1 MIFEIRK
8 EMDEMIRGEGKG
20 FKRRS
25 ARRIALLAVLLVG
38 MMGTAAFGA
47 STVKKYHN
55 IPAYQMRDVYSQK
68 QVKIGPIDV
77 RDGEKLYS
85 ESNVKDDVTFTIYN
99 STLQKIDQVVTTKDG
114 KLPEL
119 TLTEDFNYIFMVL
132 DNGSERSKRRM
143 NNFYIWIHDG
153 KMLNIKSYEKN
164 LADWKK
170 YHPDDEVT
178 NRVRMSCYDVI
189 QNFKVYNKEFN
200 EDTSR
205 LDANKN
211 APQETKELGNIF
223 VYYKGKPV
231 GEGVNIIFTSDR
243 ETVEAKTDVNG
254 KVHPV
259 LLEDVNYMV
268 STDDSRYDIEPFPI
282 AAKDKSEY
290 DAGRYFYDH
299 STCHRVGLRYEV
311 RDPKT
316 GEVRIEP
323 KDDALN
329 PIVLLDKGQA
339 HKHDKPLTS
348 LSGNVTVEGMQFKDI
363 VLLDRKVNR
372 DIPELGEK
380 DYRVMD
386 ITTVNP
392 HRGEICK
399 LASGDF
405 TVTTSSF
412 GRTVDNVY
420 RIDSNGA
427 LQECDFEQKNGKVR
441 FHVNALPAESVVLEY
456 SNEINP
462 VLKLSATAYTYNG
475 KVRKPS
481 VAVKAGE
488 KTFSA
493 SEFAVKY
500 SGGRKNVG
508 NYSVTVA
515 MKGKYTGKK
524 TVTFRINPKGTA
536 VQKLT
541 KGRKQ
546 MKVTWKAQKTQVSGY
561 RIQYSTSSKFKKG
574 THIKTVKSYK
584 TKSLKVKKLKAKKK
598 YYVRIQTYKTVGGI
612 KYYSGWSKTKSV
624 KTK

>member
-1 MIFEIRK
+1 
-8 EMDEMIRGEGKG
+8 MIRGEGKG

-25 ARRIALLAVLLVG
+25 VCRIAVLAALLVG
-38 MMGTAAFGA
+38 MLGGTVFGA
-47 STVKKYHN
+47 STVKKYHD

-77 RDGEKLYS
+77 RDGDKS
-85 ESNVKDDVTFTIYN
+85 VNVQDDVTFTIYN
-99 STLQKIDQVVTTKDG
+99 STLQKIDRVVTTKDG
-114 KLPEL
+114 KLPKL

-143 NNFYIWIHDG
+143 NNCYIWIHDG
-153 KMLNIKSYEKN
+153 KMLNIKNYEKN

-178 NRVRMSCYDVI
+178 NRVRMSCYDEI
-189 QNFKVYNKEFN
+189 QNFKVYNKGFDQ
-200 EDTSR
+200 DTSR

-211 APQETKELGNIF
+211 APKETKELGNIF
-223 VYYKGKPV
+223 VCYKGKPV

-405 TVTTSSF
+405 TVTTSAF

-420 RIDSNGA
+420 RIDANGA
-427 LQECDFEQKNGKVR
+427 LQKCDFEQKDGKVR

-488 KTFSA
+488 KSFSA

-508 NYSVTVA
+508 KYSVTVA

-536 VQKLT
+536 VRKLT

-561 RIQYSTSSKFKKG
+561 RIQYSTSSKFKKD

>member
-1 MIFEIRK
+1 
-8 EMDEMIRGEGKG
+8 MIRGEGKG

-25 ARRIALLAVLLVG
+25 VCRIAVLAALLVG
-38 MMGTAAFGA
+38 MLGGTVFGA
-47 STVKKYHN
+47 STVKKYHD

-77 RDGEKLYS
+77 RDGEKTYS

-143 NNFYIWIHDG
+143 NRCYAWVHDG
-153 KMLNIKSYEKN
+153 KMLDIKSYEKN
-164 LADWKK
+164 LAQWKK
-170 YHPDDEVT
+170 YNPDKKVT
-178 NRVRMSCYDVI
+178 DAVRVKCYNEI
-189 QNFKVYNKEFN
+189 TSFKVYNKEFN

-211 APQETKELGNIF
+211 APQETASLGNIF
-223 VYYKGKPV
+223 VCYKGAPV

-299 STCHRVGLRYEV
+299 STCHRVGLRYEAPDENGKMQTV
-311 RDPKT
+311 TD
-316 GEVRIEP
+316 EP
-323 KDDALN
+323 
-329 PIVLLDKGQA
+329 ITLLDKGQA

-348 LSGNVTVEGMQFKDI
+348 ISGNVTVEGMQFKDI
-363 VLLDRKVNR
+363 VLFDRKV
-372 DIPELGEK
+372 DKEIPELGEK

-420 RIDSNGA
+420 RIDANGA
-427 LQECDFEQKNGKVR
+427 LQKCDFEQKDGKVR

-462 VLKLSATAYTYNG
+462 VLKLSATTYTYNG

-508 NYSVTVA
+508 KYSVTVT

-524 TVTFRINPKGTA
+524 TVAFRINPKGTA

-561 RIQYSTSSKFKKG
+561 RIQYSTSSKFKKD
-574 THIKTVKSYK
+574 THVKTVKSYK

-612 KYYSGWSKTKSV
+612 KYYSGWSKAKSV

>member
-1 MIFEIRK
+1 
-8 EMDEMIRGEGKG
+8 
-20 FKRRS
+20 
-25 ARRIALLAVLLVG
+25 

-189 QNFKVYNKEFN
+189 QNFKVYNKEFDQ
-200 EDTSR
+200 DTSR

-231 GEGVNIIFTSDR
+231 GEGVNIVFTSDR
-243 ETVEAKTDVNG
+243 ETVEAKTDANG

-290 DAGRYFYDH
+290 ELGRYFYDH
-299 STCHRVGLRYEV
+299 STCHRVGLRYEA
-311 RDPKT
+311 PNEK
-316 GEVRIEP
+316 GEIQIMADEP
-323 KDDALN
+323 
-329 PIVLLDKGQA
+329 ITLLDKGQA

-420 RIDSNGA
+420 RVDANGA
-427 LQECDFEQKNGKVR
+427 LQQCDFEQKNGKVR

-508 NYSVTVA
+508 KYSVTVT

>member
-1 MIFEIRK
+1 
-8 EMDEMIRGEGKG
+8 MIRGEGKG

-25 ARRIALLAVLLVG
+25 VCRIAVLAALLVG
-38 MMGTAAFGA
+38 MLGGTVFGA
-47 STVKKYHN
+47 STVKKYHD

-77 RDGEKLYS
+77 RDGDKS
-85 ESNVKDDVTFTIYN
+85 VNVQDDVTFTIYN
-99 STLQKIDQVVTTKDG
+99 STLQKIDRVVTTKDG
-114 KLPEL
+114 KLPKL

-143 NNFYIWIHDG
+143 NNCYIWIHDG
-153 KMLNIKSYEKN
+153 KMLNIKNYEKN

-178 NRVRMSCYDVI
+178 NRVRMSCYDEI
-189 QNFKVYNKEFN
+189 QNFKVYNKGFDQ
-200 EDTSR
+200 DTSR

-211 APQETKELGNIF
+211 APKETKELGNIF
-223 VYYKGKPV
+223 VCYKGKPV

-372 DIPELGEK
+372 EIPELGEK

-420 RIDSNGA
+420 RIDANGA
-427 LQECDFEQKNGKVR
+427 LQKCDFEHKDGKVR
-441 FHVNALPAESVVLEY
+441 FLVNALPAESVVLEY

-508 NYSVTVA
+508 KYSVTVT

-524 TVTFRINPKGTA
+524 TVTFRINPKGIA

-541 KGRKQ
+541 KGKKM

-561 RIQYSTSSKFKKG
+561 RIQYSTSSKFKKD

>member
-1 MIFEIRK
+1 
-8 EMDEMIRGEGKG
+8 MIRGEGKG
-20 FKRRS
+20 FKRWS
-25 ARRIALLAVLLVG
+25 VCRIAVLAALLVG
-38 MMGTAAFGA
+38 MLGGTVFGA
-47 STVKKYHN
+47 STVKKYHD

-77 RDGEKLYS
+77 RDGEKSYS

-132 DNGSERSKRRM
+132 DNGSERNQRRM
-143 NNFYIWIHDG
+143 NKRYVWIHDG
-153 KMLNIKSYEKN
+153 KMLDIKSYEKN
-164 LADWKK
+164 LAQWKK
-170 YHPDDEVT
+170 YNPDKKVT
-178 NRVRMSCYDVI
+178 DAVRVKCYNEI
-189 QNFKVYNKEFN
+189 TSFKVYNKEFN

-268 STDDSRYDIEPFPI
+268 STDDSKYDIEPFPI

-299 STCHRVGLRYEV
+299 STCHRVGLRYEA
-311 RDPKT
+311 PNEK
-316 GEVRIEP
+316 GEIQTVADEP
-323 KDDALN
+323 
-329 PIVLLDKGQA
+329 ITLLDKGQA

-380 DYRVMD
+380 DYRMMD

-420 RIDSNGA
+420 RIDANGT
-427 LQECDFEQKNGKVR
+427 LQKCDFEQKDGKVR

-456 SNEINP
+456 SNEIDP

-508 NYSVTVA
+508 KYSVIVT

-524 TVTFRINPKGTA
+524 TVSFRINPKGSA

-541 KGRKQ
+541 KGKKM

-561 RIQYSTSSKFKKG
+561 RIQYSTSSKFKKD

-612 KYYSGWSKTKSV
+612 KYCSGWSKAKSV
-624 KTK
+624 KTQ

>member
-1 MIFEIRK
+1 
-8 EMDEMIRGEGKG
+8 MIRGEGKG

-25 ARRIALLAVLLVG
+25 VGRIAVLAALLVG
-38 MMGTAAFGA
+38 MLGGTVFGA
-47 STVKKYHN
+47 SMVKKYHD

-77 RDGEKLYS
+77 LDGEKLYS

-132 DNGSERSKRRM
+132 DNGSERSQRRM
-143 NNFYIWIHDG
+143 NRCYIWIHDG
-153 KMLNIKSYEKN
+153 KMLDIKSYEKN
-164 LADWKK
+164 LSEWKK
-170 YHPDDEVT
+170 YNKGKDVT
-178 NRVRMSCYDVI
+178 DRVRLSCYNEITQLRVFDKD
-189 QNFKVYNKEFN
+189 ND

-211 APQETKELGNIF
+211 APKETKELGNIF

-243 ETVEAKTDVNG
+243 ETVEAKTDANG

-290 DAGRYFYDH
+290 ELGRYFYDH
-299 STCHRVGLRYEV
+299 STCHRVGLRYEA
-311 RDPKT
+311 PNEK
-316 GEVRIEP
+316 GEIQIMADEP
-323 KDDALN
+323 
-329 PIVLLDKGQA
+329 ITLLDKGQA

-420 RIDSNGA
+420 RIDANGA
-427 LQECDFEQKNGKVR
+427 LQKCDFEQKDGKVR

-462 VLKLSATAYTYNG
+462 VLKLSATVYTYNG

-561 RIQYSTSSKFKKG
+561 RIQYSTSSKFKKD

-612 KYYSGWSKTKSV
+612 KYCSGWSKAKSV

>member
-1 MIFEIRK
+1 
-8 EMDEMIRGEGKG
+8 MIRGEGKG

-25 ARRIALLAVLLVG
+25 VCRIAVLAALLVG
-38 MMGTAAFGA
+38 MLGGTVFGA
-47 STVKKYHN
+47 STVKKYHD

-77 RDGEKLYS
+77 RDGDKS
-85 ESNVKDDVTFTIYN
+85 VNVQDDVTFTIYN
-99 STLQKIDQVVTTKDG
+99 STLQKIDRVVTTKDG
-114 KLPEL
+114 KLPKL

-143 NNFYIWIHDG
+143 NNCYIWIHDG
-153 KMLNIKSYEKN
+153 KMLNIKNYEKN

-178 NRVRMSCYDVI
+178 NRVRMSCYDEI
-189 QNFKVYNKEFN
+189 QNFKVYNKGFDQ
-200 EDTSR
+200 DTSR

-211 APQETKELGNIF
+211 APKETKELGNIF

-243 ETVEAKTDVNG
+243 ETVEAKTDANG

-290 DAGRYFYDH
+290 ELGRYFYDH
-299 STCHRVGLRYEV
+299 STCHRVGLRYEA
-311 RDPKT
+311 PNEK
-316 GEVRIEP
+316 GEIQIMADEP
-323 KDDALN
+323 
-329 PIVLLDKGQA
+329 ITLLDKGQA

-348 LSGNVTVEGMQFKDI
+348 LSGNVKVEGMQFKDI

-420 RIDSNGA
+420 RIDANGA
-427 LQECDFEQKNGKVR
+427 LQKCDFEQKDGKVR

-456 SNEINP
+456 SNEIDP

-508 NYSVTVA
+508 KYSVIVT

-524 TVTFRINPKGTA
+524 TVTFRINPKGSA

-541 KGRKQ
+541 KGQKM

-561 RIQYSTSSKFKKG
+561 RIQYSTSSKFKKD
-574 THIKTVKSYK
+574 THIKTVKRYK

-612 KYYSGWSKTKSV
+612 KYYSGWSKAKSV

>member
-1 MIFEIRK
+1 
-8 EMDEMIRGEGKG
+8 MIRGEGKG

-25 ARRIALLAVLLVG
+25 VCRIAVLAALLVG
-38 MMGTAAFGA
+38 MLGGTVFGA
-47 STVKKYHN
+47 STVKKYHD

-77 RDGEKLYS
+77 LNGKYS
-85 ESNVKDDVTFTIYN
+85 YSDHLVDSDVTFTIYN

-114 KLPEL
+114 KLPKF
-119 TLTEDFNYIFMVL
+119 TLTEGFNYIFMVL
-132 DNGSERSKRRM
+132 DNSEWYMANRYFWVH
-143 NNFYIWIHDG
+143 NG
-153 KMLNIKSYEKN
+153 KLCDIKSYEPN
-164 LADWKK
+164 LKALKK
-170 YHPDDEVT
+170 RKGEDYKPTDKERE
-178 NRVRMSCYDVI
+178 NCYD
-189 QNFKVYNKEFN
+189 KVSSISVVPFN
-200 EDTSR
+200 NQSDSTDR
-205 LDANKN
+205 LN
-211 APQETKELGNIF
+211 GNRNDNIY
-223 VYYKGKPV
+223 VYYQGKEAK
-231 GEGVNIIFTSDR
+231 EGINITFTSDR
-243 ETVEAKTDVNG
+243 ETVTAKTDEYGRVQ
-254 KVHPV
+254 PI

-268 STDDSRYDIEPFPI
+268 STDDPNYEIDPFPI
-282 AAKDKSEY
+282 AVKDKSEY
-290 DAGRYFYDH
+290 SDYKIWSYKNRYFYDH
-299 STCHRVGLRYEV
+299 STCHRVGLRYEAKKK
-311 RDPKT
+311 D
-316 GEVRIEP
+316 GEIITVTDEP
-323 KDDALN
+323 
-329 PIVLLDKGQA
+329 ITLLDKGQA

-363 VLLDRKVNR
+363 VLLERKVNR

-405 TVTTSSF
+405 TVTTSAF

-420 RIDSNGA
+420 RIDANGA
-427 LQECDFEQKNGKVR
+427 LQKCDFEQKNGKVR

-508 NYSVTVA
+508 KYSVTVT

-541 KGRKQ
+541 KGKKM
-546 MKVTWKAQKTQVSGY
+546 MKVTWKAHKTQVSGY
-561 RIQYSTSSKFKKG
+561 RIQYSTSSKFKKD

-612 KYYSGWSKTKSV
+612 KYCSGWSKAKSV

>member
-1 MIFEIRK
+1 
-8 EMDEMIRGEGKG
+8 MIRGEGKG

-25 ARRIALLAVLLVG
+25 VCRIAVLAALLVG
-38 MMGTAAFGA
+38 MLGSTVFGA
-47 STVKKYHN
+47 STVKKYHD

-77 RDGEKLYS
+77 LDGEKLYS

-132 DNGSERSKRRM
+132 DNGSERSQRRM
-143 NNFYIWIHDG
+143 NRCYIWIHDG
-153 KMLNIKSYEKN
+153 KMLDIKSYEKN
-164 LADWKK
+164 LSEWKK
-170 YHPDDEVT
+170 YNKGKDVT
-178 NRVRMSCYDVI
+178 DRVRLSCYNEITQLRVFDKD
-189 QNFKVYNKEFN
+189 ND

-211 APQETKELGNIF
+211 APKETKELGNIF

-243 ETVEAKTDVNG
+243 ETVEAKTDANG

-290 DAGRYFYDH
+290 ELGRYFYDH
-299 STCHRVGLRYEV
+299 STCHRVGLRYEA
-311 RDPKT
+311 PNEK
-316 GEVRIEP
+316 GEIQIMADEP
-323 KDDALN
+323 
-329 PIVLLDKGQA
+329 ITLLDKGQA

-405 TVTTSSF
+405 TVTTSAF

-420 RIDSNGA
+420 RIDTNGT
-427 LQECDFEQKNGKVR
+427 LQKCDFEQKDGKVR

-456 SNEINP
+456 SNEIDP

-508 NYSVTVA
+508 KYSVIVT

-561 RIQYSTSSKFKKG
+561 RIQYSTSSKFKKD

>member
-1 MIFEIRK
+1 
-8 EMDEMIRGEGKG
+8 MIRGEGKG

-25 ARRIALLAVLLVG
+25 VGRIAVLAALLVG
-38 MMGTAAFGA
+38 MLGGTVFGA
-47 STVKKYHN
+47 STVKKYHD

-77 RDGEKLYS
+77 RDGDKS
-85 ESNVKDDVTFTIYN
+85 VNVQDDVTFTIYN
-99 STLQKIDQVVTTKDG
+99 STLQKIDRVVTTKDG
-114 KLPEL
+114 KLPKL

-143 NNFYIWIHDG
+143 NNCYIWIHDG
-153 KMLNIKSYEKN
+153 KMLNIKNYEKN

-178 NRVRMSCYDVI
+178 NRVRMSCYDEI
-189 QNFKVYNKEFN
+189 QNFKVYNKGFDQ
-200 EDTSR
+200 DTSR

-211 APQETKELGNIF
+211 APKETKGLGNIF

-231 GEGVNIIFTSDR
+231 GEGVNIVFTSDR

-339 HKHDKPLTS
+339 HKHDTPLTS
-348 LSGNVTVEGMQFKDI
+348 LSGNVKVEGMQFKDI
-363 VLLDRKVNR
+363 VLLDRKV
-372 DIPELGEK
+372 DKEIPELGEK

-405 TVTTSSF
+405 TVTTSAF

-420 RIDSNGA
+420 RIDANGA
-427 LQECDFEQKNGKVR
+427 LQKCDFEQKDGKVR

-488 KTFSA
+488 KSFSA

-508 NYSVTVA
+508 KYSVTVA

-524 TVTFRINPKGTA
+524 TVTFRINPKGTT

-561 RIQYSTSSKFKKG
+561 RIQYSTSSKFKKD

-612 KYYSGWSKTKSV
+612 KYYSGWSKAKSV

>member
-1 MIFEIRK
+1 
-8 EMDEMIRGEGKG
+8 MIRGEGKG

-25 ARRIALLAVLLVG
+25 VCRIAVLAALLVG
-38 MMGTAAFGA
+38 MLGGTAFGA
-47 STVKKYHN
+47 STVKKYHD

-189 QNFKVYNKEFN
+189 QNFKVYNKEFDQ
-200 EDTSR
+200 DTSR

-211 APQETKELGNIF
+211 APPETKELGNIF

-231 GEGVNIIFTSDR
+231 GEGVNIVFTSDR

-299 STCHRVGLRYEV
+299 STCHRVGLHYEV

-420 RIDSNGA
+420 RIDANGA

-493 SEFAVKY
+493 SEFAAKY

-508 NYSVTVA
+508 NYSVTVT

>member
-1 MIFEIRK
+1 MMKGERK
-8 EMDEMIRGEGKG
+8 V
-20 FKRRS
+20 FRRP
-25 ARRIALLAVLLVG
+25 RVGRIALLVVMLVG
-38 MMGTAAFGA
+38 MLGTTAFGA
-47 STVKKYHN
+47 SAVKKYHS
-55 IPAYQMRDVYSQK
+55 IPAYQMRDVYSNQK
-68 QVKIGPIDV
+68 VEIGPIDV
-77 RDGEKLYS
+77 LNGKYS
-85 ESNVKDDVTFTIYN
+85 YSDHLVDSDVTFTIYN

-114 KLPEL
+114 KLPKF
-119 TLTEDFNYIFMVL
+119 TLTEGFNYIFMVL
-132 DNGSERSKRRM
+132 DNSEWYMANRYFWVH
-143 NNFYIWIHDG
+143 NG
-153 KMLNIKSYEKN
+153 KLCDIKSYEPN
-164 LADWKK
+164 LKALKK
-170 YHPDDEVT
+170 RKGEDYKPTDKERE
-178 NRVRMSCYDVI
+178 NCYD
-189 QNFKVYNKEFN
+189 KVSSISVVPFN
-200 EDTSR
+200 NQSDSTDR
-205 LDANKN
+205 LN
-211 APQETKELGNIF
+211 GNRNDNIY
-223 VYYKGKPV
+223 VYYQGKEAK
-231 GEGVNIIFTSDR
+231 EGINITFTSDR
-243 ETVEAKTDVNG
+243 ETVTAKTDEYGRVQ
-254 KVHPV
+254 PI

-268 STDDSRYDIEPFPI
+268 STDDPNYEIDPFPI
-282 AAKDKSEY
+282 AVKDKSEY
-290 DAGRYFYDH
+290 SDYKIWSYKNRYFYDH
-299 STCHRVGLRYEV
+299 STCHRVGLRYEAKKK
-311 RDPKT
+311 D
-316 GEVRIEP
+316 GEIITVTDEP
-323 KDDALN
+323 
-329 PIVLLDKGQA
+329 ITLLDKGQA

-405 TVTTSSF
+405 TVTTSAF

-420 RIDSNGA
+420 RIDANGA
-427 LQECDFEQKNGKVR
+427 LQKCDFEQKNGKVR

-508 NYSVTVA
+508 KYSVTVT

-541 KGRKQ
+541 KGKKM

-561 RIQYSTSSKFKKG
+561 RIQYSTSSKFKKD

-584 TKSLKVKKLKAKKK
+584 TKSLKVKRLKAKKK

-612 KYYSGWSKTKSV
+612 KYCSGWSKAKSV

>member
-1 MIFEIRK
+1 
-8 EMDEMIRGEGKG
+8 MIRGEGKG

-25 ARRIALLAVLLVG
+25 VGRIAVLAALLVG
-38 MMGTAAFGA
+38 MLGGTVFGA
-47 STVKKYHN
+47 STVKKYHD

-77 RDGEKLYS
+77 RDGDKS
-85 ESNVKDDVTFTIYN
+85 VNVQDDVTFTIYN

-114 KLPEL
+114 KLPKL

-143 NNFYIWIHDG
+143 NNCYIWIHDG
-153 KMLNIKSYEKN
+153 KMLNIKNYEKN

-178 NRVRMSCYDVI
+178 NRVRMSCYDEI
-189 QNFKVYNKEFN
+189 QNFKVYNKGFDQ
-200 EDTSR
+200 DTSR

-211 APQETKELGNIF
+211 APKETKGLGNIF

-231 GEGVNIIFTSDR
+231 GEGVNIVFTSDR

-339 HKHDKPLTS
+339 HKHDTPLTS
-348 LSGNVTVEGMQFKDI
+348 LSGNVKVEGMQFKDI
-363 VLLDRKVNR
+363 VLLDRKV
-372 DIPELGEK
+372 DKEIPELGEK

-405 TVTTSSF
+405 TVTTSAF

-420 RIDSNGA
+420 RIDANGA
-427 LQECDFEQKNGKVR
+427 LQKCDFEQKDGKVR

-508 NYSVTVA
+508 KYSVTVA

-524 TVTFRINPKGTA
+524 TVTFRINPKGTT

-561 RIQYSTSSKFKKG
+561 RIQYSTSSKFKKD
-574 THIKTVKSYK
+574 THVKTVKSYK

>member
-1 MIFEIRK
+1 
-8 EMDEMIRGEGKG
+8 MIRGEGKG

-25 ARRIALLAVLLVG
+25 VCRIAVLAALLVVMLG
-38 MMGTAAFGA
+38 SAVFGA
-47 STVKKYHN
+47 STVKKYHD

-77 RDGEKLYS
+77 FNGRYS
-85 ESNVKDDVTFTIYN
+85 SDKPVDYDVTFTIYN

-119 TLTEDFNYIFMVL
+119 TLTEGFNYIFMVL
-132 DNGSERSKRRM
+132 DNSRWYMANRYYWVHNG
-143 NNFYIWIHDG
+143 N
-153 KMLNIKSYEKN
+153 LCNIKSYEPN
-164 LADWKK
+164 LKELQKRKGEDYKPTDK
-170 YHPDDEVT
+170 ERE
-178 NRVRMSCYDVI
+178 NCYDRVNSI
-189 QNFKVYNKEFN
+189 TVMPFN
-200 EDTSR
+200 NQSDSTDR
-205 LDANKN
+205 LN
-211 APQETKELGNIF
+211 GNRNDNIY
-223 VYYKGKPV
+223 VYYQGKEAEA
-231 GEGVNIIFTSDR
+231 GINIVFTSDR
-243 ETVEAKTDVNG
+243 ETVTAKTDKYGRVQ
-254 KVHPV
+254 PI

-268 STDDSRYDIEPFPI
+268 STDDPRYEIDPFPI
-282 AAKDKSEY
+282 AVKDKSEY
-290 DAGRYFYDH
+290 SDSKIWSYVNRFFYDH
-299 STCHRVGLRYEV
+299 STCHRVGLRYQTFDKEKQEMITV
-311 RDPKT
+311 TD
-316 GEVRIEP
+316 EP
-323 KDDALN
+323 
-329 PIVLLDKGQA
+329 ITLLDKGQA

-420 RIDSNGA
+420 RIDANGA

-508 NYSVTVA
+508 KYSVTVT

>member
-1 MIFEIRK
+1 
-8 EMDEMIRGEGKG
+8 MIRGEGKG

-25 ARRIALLAVLLVG
+25 VGRIAVLAALLVG
-38 MMGTAAFGA
+38 MLGGTVFGA
-47 STVKKYHN
+47 STVKKYHD

-77 RDGEKLYS
+77 LDGEKLYS

-132 DNGSERSKRRM
+132 DNGSERSQRRM
-143 NNFYIWIHDG
+143 NRCYIWIHDG
-153 KMLNIKSYEKN
+153 KMLDIKSYEKN
-164 LADWKK
+164 LSEWKK
-170 YHPDDEVT
+170 YNKGKDVT
-178 NRVRMSCYDVI
+178 DRVRLSCYNEITQLRVFDKD
-189 QNFKVYNKEFN
+189 ND

-211 APQETKELGNIF
+211 APKETKKLGNIF

-243 ETVEAKTDVNG
+243 EIVEAKTDANG

-290 DAGRYFYDH
+290 ELGRYFYDH
-299 STCHRVGLRYEV
+299 STCHRVGLRYEA
-311 RDPKT
+311 PNEK
-316 GEVRIEP
+316 GEIQIMADEP
-323 KDDALN
+323 
-329 PIVLLDKGQA
+329 ITLLDKGQA
-339 HKHDKPLTS
+339 HRHDKPLTS

-405 TVTTSSF
+405 TVTTSAF

-420 RIDSNGA
+420 RIDANGA
-427 LQECDFEQKNGKVR
+427 LQKCDFEQKDGKVR

-508 NYSVTVA
+508 KYSVTVT

-524 TVTFRINPKGTA
+524 TVTFRINPKGIA

-541 KGRKQ
+541 KGKKM

-561 RIQYSTSSKFKKG
+561 RIQYSTSSKFKKD

>member
-1 MIFEIRK
+1 MMKGERK
-8 EMDEMIRGEGKG
+8 V
-20 FKRRS
+20 FRRP
-25 ARRIALLAVLLVG
+25 RVGRIALLVVMLVG
-38 MMGTAAFGA
+38 MLGTTAFGA
-47 STVKKYHN
+47 SAVKKYHS
-55 IPAYQMRDVYSQK
+55 IPAYQMRDVYSNQK
-68 QVKIGPIDV
+68 VEIGPIDV
-77 RDGEKLYS
+77 LNGKYS
-85 ESNVKDDVTFTIYN
+85 YSDHLVDSDVTFTIYN

-114 KLPEL
+114 KLPKF
-119 TLTEDFNYIFMVL
+119 TLTEGFNYIFMVL
-132 DNGSERSKRRM
+132 DNSEWYMANRYFWVH
-143 NNFYIWIHDG
+143 NG
-153 KMLNIKSYEKN
+153 KLCDIKSYEPN
-164 LADWKK
+164 LKALKK
-170 YHPDDEVT
+170 RKGEDYKPTDKERE
-178 NRVRMSCYDVI
+178 NCYD
-189 QNFKVYNKEFN
+189 KVSSISVVPFN
-200 EDTSR
+200 NQSDSTDR
-205 LDANKN
+205 LN
-211 APQETKELGNIF
+211 GNRNDNIY
-223 VYYKGKPV
+223 VYYQGKEAK
-231 GEGVNIIFTSDR
+231 EGINITFTSDR
-243 ETVEAKTDVNG
+243 ETVTAKTDEYGRVQ
-254 KVHPV
+254 PI

-268 STDDSRYDIEPFPI
+268 STDDPNYEIDPFPI
-282 AAKDKSEY
+282 AVKDKSEY
-290 DAGRYFYDH
+290 SDYKIWSYKNRYFYDH
-299 STCHRVGLRYEV
+299 STCHRVGLRYEAKKK
-311 RDPKT
+311 D
-316 GEVRIEP
+316 GEIITVTDEP
-323 KDDALN
+323 
-329 PIVLLDKGQA
+329 ITLLDKGQA

-348 LSGNVTVEGMQFKDI
+348 ISGNVTVEGMQFKDI
-363 VLLDRKVNR
+363 VLLERKVNR

-380 DYRVMD
+380 DYRVMN

-405 TVTTSSF
+405 TVTTSAF

-420 RIDSNGA
+420 RIDANGA
-427 LQECDFEQKNGKVR
+427 LQKCDFEQKNGKVR

-508 NYSVTVA
+508 KYSVTVT

-541 KGRKQ
+541 KGKKM
-546 MKVTWKAQKTQVSGY
+546 MKVTWKAQNTQVSGY
-561 RIQYSTSSKFKKG
+561 RIQYSTSSKFKKD
-574 THIKTVKSYK
+574 THVKTVKSYK

-612 KYYSGWSKTKSV
+612 KYCSGWSKAKSV

>member
-1 MIFEIRK
+1 
-8 EMDEMIRGEGKG
+8 MIRGEGKG

-25 ARRIALLAVLLVG
+25 VGRIAVLAALLVG
-38 MMGTAAFGA
+38 MLGGTVFGA
-47 STVKKYHN
+47 STVKKYHD

-77 RDGEKLYS
+77 RDGDKS
-85 ESNVKDDVTFTIYN
+85 VNVQDDVTFTIYN
-99 STLQKIDQVVTTKDG
+99 STLQKIDRVVTTKDG
-114 KLPEL
+114 KLPKL

-143 NNFYIWIHDG
+143 NNCYIWIHDG
-153 KMLNIKSYEKN
+153 KMLNIKNYEKN

-178 NRVRMSCYDVI
+178 NRVRMSCYDEI
-189 QNFKVYNKEFN
+189 QNFKVYNKGFDQ
-200 EDTSR
+200 DTSR

-211 APQETKELGNIF
+211 APKETKGLGNIF

-231 GEGVNIIFTSDR
+231 GEGVNIVFTSDR

-339 HKHDKPLTS
+339 HKHDTPLTS
-348 LSGNVTVEGMQFKDI
+348 LSGNVKVEGMQFKDI
-363 VLLDRKVNR
+363 VLLDRKV
-372 DIPELGEK
+372 DKEIPELGEK

-405 TVTTSSF
+405 TVTTSAF

-420 RIDSNGA
+420 RIDANGA
-427 LQECDFEQKNGKVR
+427 LQKCDFEQKDGKVR

-462 VLKLSATAYTYNG
+462 VLKLSATVYTYNG

-508 NYSVTVA
+508 KYSVTVA

-524 TVTFRINPKGTA
+524 TVTFRINPKGTT

-561 RIQYSTSSKFKKG
+561 RIQYSTSSKFKKD

>member
-1 MIFEIRK
+1 
-8 EMDEMIRGEGKG
+8 MIRGEGKG

-25 ARRIALLAVLLVG
+25 VCRIAVLAALLVG
-38 MMGTAAFGA
+38 MLGGTAFGA
-47 STVKKYHN
+47 STVKKYHD

-132 DNGSERSKRRM
+132 DNGSERSQRRM
-143 NNFYIWIHDG
+143 NRCYIWIHDG
-153 KMLNIKSYEKN
+153 KMLDIKSYEKN
-164 LADWKK
+164 LSEWKK
-170 YHPDDEVT
+170 YNKGKDVT
-178 NRVRMSCYDVI
+178 DRVRLSCYNEITQLRVFDKD
-189 QNFKVYNKEFN
+189 ND

-223 VYYKGKPV
+223 
-231 GEGVNIIFTSDR
+231 FTSDR

-392 HRGEICK
+392 HRGEI
-399 LASGDF
+399 
-405 TVTTSSF
+405 
-412 GRTVDNVY
+412 
-420 RIDSNGA
+420 
-427 LQECDFEQKNGKVR
+427 
-441 FHVNALPAESVVLEY
+441 
-456 SNEINP
+456 
-462 VLKLSATAYTYNG
+462 
-475 KVRKPS
+475 
-481 VAVKAGE
+481 
-488 KTFSA
+488 
-493 SEFAVKY
+493 
-500 SGGRKNVG
+500 
-508 NYSVTVA
+508 
-515 MKGKYTGKK
+515 
-524 TVTFRINPKGTA
+524 
-536 VQKLT
+536 
-541 KGRKQ
+541 
-546 MKVTWKAQKTQVSGY
+546 
-561 RIQYSTSSKFKKG
+561 
-574 THIKTVKSYK
+574 
-584 TKSLKVKKLKAKKK
+584 
-598 YYVRIQTYKTVGGI
+598 
-612 KYYSGWSKTKSV
+612 
-624 KTK
+624 

>member
-1 MIFEIRK
+1 
-8 EMDEMIRGEGKG
+8 MIRGEGKG

-189 QNFKVYNKEFN
+189 QNFKVYNKEFDQ
-200 EDTSR
+200 DTSR

-231 GEGVNIIFTSDR
+231 GEGVNIVFTSDR
-243 ETVEAKTDVNG
+243 ETVEAKTDANG

-420 RIDSNGA
+420 RVDANGA
-427 LQECDFEQKNGKVR
+427 LQQCDFEQKNGKVR

-508 NYSVTVA
+508 KYSVTVT

-574 THIKTVKSYK
+574 TLIKTVKSYK

>member
-1 MIFEIRK
+1 
-8 EMDEMIRGEGKG
+8 MIRGEGKG

-25 ARRIALLAVLLVG
+25 VCRIAVLAALLVVMLG
-38 MMGTAAFGA
+38 STVFGA
-47 STVKKYHN
+47 STVKKYHD

-132 DNGSERSKRRM
+132 YNGSERSQRRM
-143 NNFYIWIHDG
+143 NRCYIWIHDG
-153 KMLNIKSYEKN
+153 KMLDIKSYEKN
-164 LADWKK
+164 LSEWKK
-170 YHPDDEVT
+170 YNKGKDVT
-178 NRVRMSCYDVI
+178 DRVRLSCYNEITQLRVFDKD
-189 QNFKVYNKEFN
+189 ND

-231 GEGVNIIFTSDR
+231 GE
-243 ETVEAKTDVNG
+243 
-254 KVHPV
+254 
-259 LLEDVNYMV
+259 DVNYMV

-290 DAGRYFYDH
+290 ELGRYFYDH
-299 STCHRVGLRYEV
+299 STCHRVGLRYEA
-311 RDPKT
+311 PNEK
-316 GEVRIEP
+316 GEIQIMADEP
-323 KDDALN
+323 
-329 PIVLLDKGQA
+329 ITLLDKGQA

-420 RIDSNGA
+420 RVDANGA
-427 LQECDFEQKNGKVR
+427 LQQCDFEQKNGKVR

-508 NYSVTVA
+508 KYSVTVT

-612 KYYSGWSKTKSV
+612 KYYSGWSNTKSV

>member
-1 MIFEIRK
+1 
-8 EMDEMIRGEGKG
+8 MIRGEGKG

-25 ARRIALLAVLLVG
+25 VGRIAVLAALLVG
-38 MMGTAAFGA
+38 MLGGTVFGA
-47 STVKKYHN
+47 STVKKYHD

-77 RDGEKLYS
+77 RDGDKS
-85 ESNVKDDVTFTIYN
+85 VNVQDDVTFTIYN
-99 STLQKIDQVVTTKDG
+99 STLQKIDRVVTTKDG
-114 KLPEL
+114 KLPKL

-143 NNFYIWIHDG
+143 NNCYIWIHDG
-153 KMLNIKSYEKN
+153 KMLNIKNYEKN

-178 NRVRMSCYDVI
+178 NRVRMSCYDEI
-189 QNFKVYNKEFN
+189 QNFKVYNKGFDQ
-200 EDTSR
+200 DTSR

-211 APQETKELGNIF
+211 APKETKGLGNIF

-231 GEGVNIIFTSDR
+231 GEGVNIVFTSDR

-339 HKHDKPLTS
+339 HKHDTPLTS
-348 LSGNVTVEGMQFKDI
+348 LSGNVKVEGMQFKDI
-363 VLLDRKVNR
+363 VLLDRKV
-372 DIPELGEK
+372 DKEIPELGEK

-405 TVTTSSF
+405 TVTTSAF

-420 RIDSNGA
+420 RIDANGA
-427 LQECDFEQKNGKVR
+427 LQKCDFEQKDGKVR

-488 KTFSA
+488 KSFSA

-508 NYSVTVA
+508 KYSVTVA

-524 TVTFRINPKGTA
+524 TVTFRINPKGTT

-561 RIQYSTSSKFKKG
+561 RIQYSTSSKFKKD

>member
-1 MIFEIRK
+1 M
-8 EMDEMIRGEGKG
+8 MRGERRRCN
-20 FKRRS
+20 RRS
-25 ARRIALLAVLLVG
+25 ARRIALMAVLLVG

-47 STVKKYHN
+47 STIPHYHE

-77 RDGEKLYS
+77 RDGEKTHS

-132 DNGSERSKRRM
+132 DNGNERSKRRM
-143 NNFYIWIHDG
+143 NRCYAWVHDG
-153 KMLNIKSYEKN
+153 KMLDIKSYEKN
-164 LADWKK
+164 LAQWKK
-170 YHPDDEVT
+170 YNPDKKVT
-178 NRVRMSCYDVI
+178 DAVRVKCYNEI
-189 QNFKVYNKEFN
+189 TSFKVYNKEFN

-211 APQETKELGNIF
+211 APQETKEFGNIF

-282 AAKDKSEY
+282 AAKDKNEY
-290 DAGRYFYDH
+290 DAGRFFYDH

-399 LASGDF
+399 LASGNF
-405 TVTTSSF
+405 TVTTSAF

-420 RIDSNGA
+420 RIDANGA
-427 LQECDFEQKNGKVR
+427 LQKCDFEQKNGKVR

-508 NYSVTVA
+508 KYSVTVT

-536 VQKLT
+536 VQKVT

-561 RIQYSTSSKFKKG
+561 RIQYSTSSKFKKD

>member
-1 MIFEIRK
+1 M
-8 EMDEMIRGEGKG
+8 
-20 FKRRS
+20 
-25 ARRIALLAVLLVG
+25 
-38 MMGTAAFGA
+38 
-47 STVKKYHN
+47 
-55 IPAYQMRDVYSQK
+55 
-68 QVKIGPIDV
+68 
-77 RDGEKLYS
+77 
-85 ESNVKDDVTFTIYN
+85 
-99 STLQKIDQVVTTKDG
+99 
-114 KLPEL
+114 
-119 TLTEDFNYIFMVL
+119 L
-132 DNGSERSKRRM
+132 D
-143 NNFYIWIHDG
+143 
-153 KMLNIKSYEKN
+153 IKSYEKK
-164 LADWKK
+164 LAQWEKDNPGKK
-170 YHPDDEVT
+170 VT
-178 NRVRMSCYDVI
+178 DTVRVKCYNEI
-189 QNFKVYNKEFN
+189 TSFKVYNKEFN

-211 APQETKELGNIF
+211 APQETKKLGNIF

-231 GEGVNIIFTSDR
+231 GEGVNIVFTSDR

-311 RDPKT
+311 RDPET

-420 RIDSNGA
+420 RIDANGA

-508 NYSVTVA
+508 KYSVTVT

>member
-1 MIFEIRK
+1 
-8 EMDEMIRGEGKG
+8 MIRGEGKG

-25 ARRIALLAVLLVG
+25 VGRIAVLAALLVG
-38 MMGTAAFGA
+38 MLGGTVFGA
-47 STVKKYHN
+47 STVKKYHD

-77 RDGEKLYS
+77 RDGDKS
-85 ESNVKDDVTFTIYN
+85 VNVQDDVTFTIYN
-99 STLQKIDQVVTTKDG
+99 STLQKIDRVVTTKDG
-114 KLPEL
+114 KLPKL

-132 DNGSERSKRRM
+132 D
-143 NNFYIWIHDG
+143 
-153 KMLNIKSYEKN
+153 
-164 LADWKK
+164 
-170 YHPDDEVT
+170 
-178 NRVRMSCYDVI
+178 
-189 QNFKVYNKEFN
+189 
-200 EDTSR
+200 
-205 LDANKN
+205 
-211 APQETKELGNIF
+211 
-223 VYYKGKPV
+223 
-231 GEGVNIIFTSDR
+231 
-243 ETVEAKTDVNG
+243 
-254 KVHPV
+254 
-259 LLEDVNYMV
+259 
-268 STDDSRYDIEPFPI
+268 
-282 AAKDKSEY
+282 
-290 DAGRYFYDH
+290 
-299 STCHRVGLRYEV
+299 
-311 RDPKT
+311 
-316 GEVRIEP
+316 
-323 KDDALN
+323 
-329 PIVLLDKGQA
+329 KGQA
-339 HKHDKPLTS
+339 HKHDTPLTS
-348 LSGNVTVEGMQFKDI
+348 LSGNVKVEGMQFKDI
-363 VLLDRKVNR
+363 VLLDRKV
-372 DIPELGEK
+372 DKEIPELGEK

-420 RIDSNGA
+420 RIDANGA
-427 LQECDFEQKNGKVR
+427 LQKCDFEQKDGKVR

-508 NYSVTVA
+508 KYSVTVT

-524 TVTFRINPKGTA
+524 TVSFRINPKGSA

-541 KGRKQ
+541 KGKKM

-561 RIQYSTSSKFKKG
+561 RIQYSTSSKFKKD
-574 THIKTVKSYK
+574 THIKTVKRYK
-584 TKSLKVKKLKAKKK
+584 TKSLKVKKNKGKEEVL
-598 YYVRIQTYKTVGGI
+598 R
-612 KYYSGWSKTKSV
+612 SDSNL
-624 KTK
+624 

>member
-1 MIFEIRK
+1 
-8 EMDEMIRGEGKG
+8 MIRGEGKG

-77 RDGEKLYS
+77 FNGRYS
-85 ESNVKDDVTFTIYN
+85 SDKPVDYDVTFTIYN

-119 TLTEDFNYIFMVL
+119 TLTEGFNYIFMVL
-132 DNGSERSKRRM
+132 DNSRWYMANRYYWVH
-143 NNFYIWIHDG
+143 NG
-153 KMLNIKSYEKN
+153 KLCDIKSYEPN
-164 LADWKK
+164 LKELKK
-170 YHPDDEVT
+170 RKGNDYKPTDKERE
-178 NRVRMSCYDVI
+178 NCYDRVNSI
-189 QNFKVYNKEFN
+189 TVMPFN
-200 EDTSR
+200 NQSDSTDR
-205 LDANKN
+205 LN
-211 APQETKELGNIF
+211 GNRNDNIY
-223 VYYKGKPV
+223 VYYQGKEAEA
-231 GEGVNIIFTSDR
+231 GINIVFTSDR
-243 ETVEAKTDVNG
+243 ETVTAKTDKYGRVQ
-254 KVHPV
+254 PI

-268 STDDSRYDIEPFPI
+268 STDDPRYEIDPFPI
-282 AAKDKSEY
+282 AVKDKSEY
-290 DAGRYFYDH
+290 SDSKIWSYVNRFFYDH
-299 STCHRVGLRYEV
+299 STCHRVGLRYQTLDKEKQEMITV
-311 RDPKT
+311 TD
-316 GEVRIEP
+316 EP
-323 KDDALN
+323 
-329 PIVLLDKGQA
+329 ITLLDKGQA

-405 TVTTSSF
+405 TVTTSAF

-420 RIDSNGA
+420 RIDANGA
-427 LQECDFEQKNGKVR
+427 LQKCDFEQKDGKVR

-456 SNEINP
+456 SNEIDP

-508 NYSVTVA
+508 KYSVTVT

-541 KGRKQ
+541 KGKKM

-561 RIQYSTSSKFKKG
+561 RIQYSTSSKFKKD

>member
-1 MIFEIRK
+1 
-8 EMDEMIRGEGKG
+8 MIRGEGKG

-25 ARRIALLAVLLVG
+25 VGRIAVLAALLVG
-38 MMGTAAFGA
+38 MLGGTVFGA
-47 STVKKYHN
+47 STVKKYHD

-77 RDGEKLYS
+77 LDGEKLYS

-132 DNGSERSKRRM
+132 DNGSERSQRRM
-143 NNFYIWIHDG
+143 NRCYIWIHDG
-153 KMLNIKSYEKN
+153 KMLDIKSYEKN
-164 LADWKK
+164 LSEWKK
-170 YHPDDEVT
+170 YNKGKDVT
-178 NRVRMSCYDVI
+178 DRVRLSCYNEITQLRVFDKD
-189 QNFKVYNKEFN
+189 ND

-211 APQETKELGNIF
+211 APKETKELGNIF

-243 ETVEAKTDVNG
+243 ETVEAKTDANG

-290 DAGRYFYDH
+290 ELGRYFYDH
-299 STCHRVGLRYEV
+299 STCHRVGLRYEA
-311 RDPKT
+311 PNEK
-316 GEVRIEP
+316 GEIQIMADEP
-323 KDDALN
+323 
-329 PIVLLDKGQA
+329 ITLLDKGQA

-420 RIDSNGA
+420 RIDANGA
-427 LQECDFEQKNGKVR
+427 LQKCDFEQKDGKVR

-462 VLKLSATAYTYNG
+462 VLKLSATVYTYNG

-561 RIQYSTSSKFKKG
+561 RIQYSTSSKFKKD

-612 KYYSGWSKTKSV
+612 KYCSGWSKAKSV

>member
-1 MIFEIRK
+1 
-8 EMDEMIRGEGKG
+8 
-20 FKRRS
+20 
-25 ARRIALLAVLLVG
+25 
-38 MMGTAAFGA
+38 
-47 STVKKYHN
+47 
-55 IPAYQMRDVYSQK
+55 MRDVYSQK

-99 STLQKIDQVVTTKDG
+99 STLQKINQVVTTKDG
-114 KLPEL
+114 KLSEL

-132 DNGSERSKRRM
+132 DNGSERSQRRM
-143 NNFYIWIHDG
+143 NRCYIWIHDG
-153 KMLNIKSYEKN
+153 KMLDIKSYEKN
-164 LADWKK
+164 LSESKK
-170 YHPDDEVT
+170 YNKGKDVT
-178 NRVRMSCYDVI
+178 DRVRLSCYNEITQLRVFDKD
-189 QNFKVYNKEFN
+189 ND

-211 APQETKELGNIF
+211 APKETKELGNIF

-243 ETVEAKTDVNG
+243 ETVEAKTDANG

-290 DAGRYFYDH
+290 ELGRYFYDH
-299 STCHRVGLRYEV
+299 STCHRVGLRYEA
-311 RDPKT
+311 PNEK
-316 GEVRIEP
+316 GEIQIMADEP
-323 KDDALN
+323 
-329 PIVLLDKGQA
+329 ITLLDKGQA

-420 RIDSNGA
+420 RIDANGA

-508 NYSVTVA
+508 KYSVTVT

-561 RIQYSTSSKFKKG
+561 RIQYSTSSKFKKD

-612 KYYSGWSKTKSV
+612 KYYSGWSKAKSV

>member
-1 MIFEIRK
+1 
-8 EMDEMIRGEGKG
+8 MIRGEGKG

-153 KMLNIKSYEKN
+153 KMLDIKSYEKN
-164 LADWKK
+164 LSEWKK
-170 YHPDDEVT
+170 YNKGKDVT
-178 NRVRMSCYDVI
+178 DRVRLSCYNEITQLRVFDKD
-189 QNFKVYNKEFN
+189 ND

-211 APQETKELGNIF
+211 APKETKELGNIF

-243 ETVEAKTDVNG
+243 ETVEAKTDANG

-290 DAGRYFYDH
+290 ELGRYFYDH
-299 STCHRVGLRYEV
+299 STCHRVGLRYEA
-311 RDPKT
+311 PNEK
-316 GEVRIEP
+316 GEIQIMADEP
-323 KDDALN
+323 
-329 PIVLLDKGQA
+329 ITLLDKGQA

-420 RIDSNGA
+420 RIDDNGA

-508 NYSVTVA
+508 KYSVTVT

-524 TVTFRINPKGTA
+524 TVTFHINPKGTA

-561 RIQYSTSSKFKKG
+561 RIQYSTSSKFKKD

>member
-1 MIFEIRK
+1 MMKGERK
-8 EMDEMIRGEGKG
+8 V
-20 FKRRS
+20 FRRP
-25 ARRIALLAVLLVG
+25 RVGRIALLVVMLVG
-38 MMGTAAFGA
+38 MLGTTAFGA
-47 STVKKYHN
+47 SAVKKYHS
-55 IPAYQMRDVYSQK
+55 IPAYQMRDVYSNQK
-68 QVKIGPIDV
+68 VEIGPIDV
-77 RDGEKLYS
+77 LNGKYS
-85 ESNVKDDVTFTIYN
+85 YSDHLVDSDVTFTIYN

-114 KLPEL
+114 KLPKF
-119 TLTEDFNYIFMVL
+119 TLTEGFNYIFMVL
-132 DNGSERSKRRM
+132 DNSEWYMANRYFWVH
-143 NNFYIWIHDG
+143 NG
-153 KMLNIKSYEKN
+153 KLCDIKSYEPN
-164 LADWKK
+164 LKALKK
-170 YHPDDEVT
+170 RKGEDYKPTDKERE
-178 NRVRMSCYDVI
+178 NCYD
-189 QNFKVYNKEFN
+189 KVSSISVVPFN
-200 EDTSR
+200 NQSDSTDR
-205 LDANKN
+205 LN
-211 APQETKELGNIF
+211 GNRNDNIY
-223 VYYKGKPV
+223 VYYQGKEAK
-231 GEGVNIIFTSDR
+231 EGINITFTSDR
-243 ETVEAKTDVNG
+243 ETVTAKTDEYGRVQ
-254 KVHPV
+254 PI

-268 STDDSRYDIEPFPI
+268 STDDPNYEIDPFPI
-282 AAKDKSEY
+282 AVKDKSEY
-290 DAGRYFYDH
+290 SDYKIWSYKNRYFYDH
-299 STCHRVGLRYEV
+299 STCHRVGLRYEAKKK
-311 RDPKT
+311 D
-316 GEVRIEP
+316 GEIITVTDEP
-323 KDDALN
+323 
-329 PIVLLDKGQA
+329 ITLLDKGQA

-348 LSGNVTVEGMQFKDI
+348 ISGNVTVEGMQFKDI
-363 VLLDRKVNR
+363 VLLERKVNQ

-380 DYRVMD
+380 DYRVMN

-405 TVTTSSF
+405 TVTTSAF

-420 RIDSNGA
+420 RIDANGA
-427 LQECDFEQKNGKVR
+427 LQKCDFEQKNGKVR

-508 NYSVTVA
+508 KYSVTVT

-541 KGRKQ
+541 KGKKM
-546 MKVTWKAQKTQVSGY
+546 MKVTWKAQNTQVSGY
-561 RIQYSTSSKFKKG
+561 RIQYSTSSKFKKD

>member
-1 MIFEIRK
+1 MMKGERK
-8 EMDEMIRGEGKG
+8 V
-20 FKRRS
+20 FRRP
-25 ARRIALLAVLLVG
+25 RVGRIALLVVMLVG
-38 MMGTAAFGA
+38 MLGTTAFGA
-47 STVKKYHN
+47 SAVKKYHS
-55 IPAYQMRDVYSQK
+55 IPAYQMRDVYSNQK
-68 QVKIGPIDV
+68 VEIGPIDV
-77 RDGEKLYS
+77 LNGKYS
-85 ESNVKDDVTFTIYN
+85 YSDHLVDSDVTFTIYN

-114 KLPEL
+114 KLPKY
-119 TLTEDFNYIFMVL
+119 TLTEGFNYIFMVL
-132 DNGSERSKRRM
+132 DNSEWYMANRYFWVH
-143 NNFYIWIHDG
+143 NG
-153 KMLNIKSYEKN
+153 KLCDIKSYEPN
-164 LADWKK
+164 LKALKK
-170 YHPDDEVT
+170 RKGEDYKPTDKERE
-178 NRVRMSCYDVI
+178 NCYD
-189 QNFKVYNKEFN
+189 KVSSISVVPFN
-200 EDTSR
+200 NQSDSTDR
-205 LDANKN
+205 LN
-211 APQETKELGNIF
+211 GNRNDNIY
-223 VYYKGKPV
+223 VYYQGKEAK
-231 GEGVNIIFTSDR
+231 EGINITFTSDR
-243 ETVEAKTDVNG
+243 ETVTAKTDEYGRVQ
-254 KVHPV
+254 PI

-268 STDDSRYDIEPFPI
+268 STDDPNYEIDPFPI
-282 AAKDKSEY
+282 AVKDKSEY
-290 DAGRYFYDH
+290 SDYKIWSYKNRYFYDH
-299 STCHRVGLRYEV
+299 STCHRVGLRYEAKKK
-311 RDPKT
+311 D
-316 GEVRIEP
+316 GEIITVTDEP
-323 KDDALN
+323 
-329 PIVLLDKGQA
+329 ITLLDKGQA

-405 TVTTSSF
+405 TVTTSAF

-420 RIDSNGA
+420 RIDANGA
-427 LQECDFEQKNGKVR
+427 LQKCDFEQKNGKVR

-508 NYSVTVA
+508 KYSVTVT

-541 KGRKQ
+541 KGKKM

-561 RIQYSTSSKFKKG
+561 RIQYSTSSKFKKD

-612 KYYSGWSKTKSV
+612 KYCSGWSKAKSV

>member
-1 MIFEIRK
+1 MMKGERK
-8 EMDEMIRGEGKG
+8 V
-20 FKRRS
+20 FRRP
-25 ARRIALLAVLLVG
+25 RVGRIALLVVMLVG
-38 MMGTAAFGA
+38 MLGTTAFGA
-47 STVKKYHN
+47 SAVKKYHS
-55 IPAYQMRDVYSQK
+55 IPAYQMRDVYSNQK
-68 QVKIGPIDV
+68 VEIGPIDV
-77 RDGEKLYS
+77 LNGKYS
-85 ESNVKDDVTFTIYN
+85 YSDHLVDSDVTFTIYN

-114 KLPEL
+114 KLPKF
-119 TLTEDFNYIFMVL
+119 TLTEGFNYIFMVL
-132 DNGSERSKRRM
+132 DNSEWYMANRYFWVH
-143 NNFYIWIHDG
+143 NG
-153 KMLNIKSYEKN
+153 KLCDIKSYEPN
-164 LADWKK
+164 LKALKK
-170 YHPDDEVT
+170 RKGEDYKPTDKERE
-178 NRVRMSCYDVI
+178 NCYD
-189 QNFKVYNKEFN
+189 KVSSISVVPFN
-200 EDTSR
+200 NQSDSTDR
-205 LDANKN
+205 LN
-211 APQETKELGNIF
+211 GNRNDNIY
-223 VYYKGKPV
+223 VYYQGKEAK
-231 GEGVNIIFTSDR
+231 EGINITFTSDR
-243 ETVEAKTDVNG
+243 ETVTAKTDEYGRVQ
-254 KVHPV
+254 PI

-268 STDDSRYDIEPFPI
+268 STDDPNYEIDPFPI
-282 AAKDKSEY
+282 AVKDKSEY
-290 DAGRYFYDH
+290 SDYKIWSYKNRYFYDH
-299 STCHRVGLRYEV
+299 STCHRVGLRYEAKKK
-311 RDPKT
+311 D
-316 GEVRIEP
+316 GEIITVTDEP
-323 KDDALN
+323 
-329 PIVLLDKGQA
+329 ITLLDKGQA

-348 LSGNVTVEGMQFKDI
+348 ISGNVTVEGMQFKDI

-380 DYRVMD
+380 DYRVMN

-405 TVTTSSF
+405 TVTTSAF

-420 RIDSNGA
+420 RIDANGA
-427 LQECDFEQKNGKVR
+427 LQKCDFEQKNGKVR

-508 NYSVTVA
+508 KYSVTVT

-541 KGRKQ
+541 KGKKM
-546 MKVTWKAQKTQVSGY
+546 MKVTWKAQNTQVSGY
-561 RIQYSTSSKFKKG
+561 RIQYSTSSKFKKD
-574 THIKTVKSYK
+574 THVKTVKSYK

-612 KYYSGWSKTKSV
+612 KYCSGWSKAKSV

>member
-1 MIFEIRK
+1 
-8 EMDEMIRGEGKG
+8 MIRGEGKG
-20 FKRRS
+20 FKRR
-25 ARRIALLAVLLVG
+25 RVGRIAVLAALLVG
-38 MMGTAAFGA
+38 MLGGTVFGA
-47 STVKKYHN
+47 STVKKYHD

-132 DNGSERSKRRM
+132 DNGSERSQRRM

-189 QNFKVYNKEFN
+189 QNFKVYNKEFDQ
-200 EDTSR
+200 DTSR

-231 GEGVNIIFTSDR
+231 GEGVNIVFTSDR

-311 RDPKT
+311 RDPET

-420 RIDSNGA
+420 RIDANGA

-508 NYSVTVA
+508 KYSVTVT

>member
-1 MIFEIRK
+1 
-8 EMDEMIRGEGKG
+8 
-20 FKRRS
+20 
-25 ARRIALLAVLLVG
+25 
-38 MMGTAAFGA
+38 
-47 STVKKYHN
+47 
-55 IPAYQMRDVYSQK
+55 MRDVYSQK

-99 STLQKIDQVVTTKDG
+99 STLQKINQVVTTKDG
-114 KLPEL
+114 KLSEL

-132 DNGSERSKRRM
+132 DNGSERSQRRM
-143 NNFYIWIHDG
+143 NRCYIWIHDG
-153 KMLNIKSYEKN
+153 KMLDIKSYEKN
-164 LADWKK
+164 LSESKK
-170 YHPDDEVT
+170 YNKGKDVT
-178 NRVRMSCYDVI
+178 DRVRLSCYNEITQLRVFDKD
-189 QNFKVYNKEFN
+189 ND

-211 APQETKELGNIF
+211 APKETKELGNIF

-243 ETVEAKTDVNG
+243 ETVEAKTDANG

-290 DAGRYFYDH
+290 ELGRYFYDH
-299 STCHRVGLRYEV
+299 STCHRVGLRYEA
-311 RDPKT
+311 PNEK
-316 GEVRIEP
+316 GEIQIMADEP
-323 KDDALN
+323 
-329 PIVLLDKGQA
+329 ITLLDKGQA

-420 RIDSNGA
+420 RIDANGA
-427 LQECDFEQKNGKVR
+427 LQKCDFEQKDGKVR

-462 VLKLSATAYTYNG
+462 VLKLSATVYTYNG

-612 KYYSGWSKTKSV
+612 KYYSGWSKAKSV

>member
-1 MIFEIRK
+1 MMK
-8 EMDEMIRGEGKG
+8 GERTDFG
-20 FKRRS
+20 RRR
-25 ARRIALLAVLLVG
+25 AGRVAVLVVMLVG
-38 MMGTAAFGA
+38 MLGTVAFGA

-77 RDGEKLYS
+77 RDGEKTYS

-143 NNFYIWIHDG
+143 NRCYAWVHDG
-153 KMLNIKSYEKN
+153 KMLDIKSYEKN
-164 LADWKK
+164 LAQWKK
-170 YHPDDEVT
+170 YNPDKKVT
-178 NRVRMSCYDVI
+178 DAVRIKCYNEI
-189 QNFKVYNKEFN
+189 TSFKVYNKRYD

-211 APQETKELGNIF
+211 APQETASLGNIF
-223 VYYKGKPV
+223 VCYKGAPV

-299 STCHRVGLRYEV
+299 STCHRVGLRYEAPDENGKMQTV
-311 RDPKT
+311 TD
-316 GEVRIEP
+316 EP
-323 KDDALN
+323 
-329 PIVLLDKGQA
+329 ITLLDKGQA

-348 LSGNVTVEGMQFKDI
+348 ISGNVTVEGMQFKDI
-363 VLLDRKVNR
+363 VLFDRKV
-372 DIPELGEK
+372 DKEIPELGEK

-420 RIDSNGA
+420 RIDANGA
-427 LQECDFEQKNGKVR
+427 LRKCDFEQKDGKVR

-500 SGGRKNVG
+500 SGGRKHVG
-508 NYSVTVA
+508 KYSVTVT

-561 RIQYSTSSKFKKG
+561 RIQYSTSSKFKKD

-612 KYYSGWSKTKSV
+612 KYYSGWSKAKSV

>member
-1 MIFEIRK
+1 
-8 EMDEMIRGEGKG
+8 MIRGEGKG

-25 ARRIALLAVLLVG
+25 VGRIAVLAALLVG
-38 MMGTAAFGA
+38 MLGGTVFGA
-47 STVKKYHN
+47 STVKKYHD

-77 RDGEKLYS
+77 LDGEKLYS

-132 DNGSERSKRRM
+132 DNGSERSQRRM
-143 NNFYIWIHDG
+143 NRCYIWIHDG
-153 KMLNIKSYEKN
+153 KMLDIKSYEKN
-164 LADWKK
+164 LSEWKK
-170 YHPDDEVT
+170 YNKGKDVT
-178 NRVRMSCYDVI
+178 DRVRLSCYNEITQLRVFDKD
-189 QNFKVYNKEFN
+189 ND

-211 APQETKELGNIF
+211 APKETKELGNIF

-243 ETVEAKTDVNG
+243 ETVEAKTDAKG

-290 DAGRYFYDH
+290 ELGRYFYDH
-299 STCHRVGLRYEV
+299 STCHRVGLRYEA
-311 RDPKT
+311 PNEK
-316 GEVRIEP
+316 GEIQIMADEP
-323 KDDALN
+323 
-329 PIVLLDKGQA
+329 ITLLDKGQA

-420 RIDSNGA
+420 RIDANGA
-427 LQECDFEQKNGKVR
+427 LQKCDFEQKDGKVR

-462 VLKLSATAYTYNG
+462 VLKLSATVYTYNG